1 MTTYRLRDD
10 DALVFSANGGAWET
24 VTFEG
29 KDFKDPEAA
38 TAEELAAVLNRSG
51 TLAAYAD
58 ADGTLVLATASAG
71 GHTSLEVDV
80 EASSAA
86 AALGLGLGRAAA
98 QGEGV
103 RAARVVSLAAEPFAL
118 PTGSEMSVNV
128 DDQRRKVSFD
138 EGITA
143 GAATAAEVCKVINAK
158 RKKVADVMRDGRVAI
173 TSLTVGLK
181 SKVEIEP
188 APPDKTDAA
197 AILGFIGAAAFDQP
211 YRAEPARLACRG
223 AQAGGL
229 EVHNL
234 TASPIEIHLAS
245 GTTVLPARGSVPLA
259 AGDAGNSQLQRFIAQ
274 GAVRLAAKTEA

>member
-1 MTTYRLRDD
+1 MITYRLRDGD
-10 DALVFSANGGAWET
+10 TFVFSVNGGAWEA
-24 VTFEG
+24 VTFDA
-29 KDFKDPEAA
+29 KDFKDPAAA
-38 TAEELAAVLNRSG
+38 TAEELASVINRSG
-51 TLAAYAD
+51 SLAASAD
-58 ADGTLVLATASAG
+58 AEGTLVLATASAG

-103 RAARVVSLAAEPFAL
+103 RAARVVSRAAEPFPL
-118 PTGSEMSVNV
+118 PLGSEMSVNV

-138 EGITA
+138 DSITP
-143 GAATAAEVCKVINAK
+143 GAATAAEVCKVINMK
-158 RKKVADVMRDGRVAI
+158 RKKVADVTRDGRVAI

-188 APPDKTDAA
+188 GAQGKTDAA
-197 AILGFIGAAAFDQP
+197 AILGFVGAAAFDQP

-229 EVHNL
+229 EVQNL

-245 GTTVLPARGSVPLA
+245 GTTVLPARGTVPLA

-274 GAVRLAAKTEA
+274 GAVRLAAKSEQ